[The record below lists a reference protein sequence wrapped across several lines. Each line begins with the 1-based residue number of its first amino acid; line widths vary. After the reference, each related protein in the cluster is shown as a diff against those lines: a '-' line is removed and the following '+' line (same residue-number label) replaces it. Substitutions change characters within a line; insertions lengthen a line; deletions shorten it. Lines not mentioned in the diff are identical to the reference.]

1 MVSFLVGLL
10 FLMLHLELGTSVT
23 IPLTGYEAERK
34 EVCYLCSEE
43 PRSSGLCLGPRL
55 SPWRQAVS
63 SPALHSL
70 APCVT

>member
-23 IPLTGYEAERK
+23 IPLSGYEVEGK

-43 PRSSGLCLGPRL
+43 PRSSALCL
-55 SPWRQAVS
+55 
-63 SPALHSL
+63 
-70 APCVT
+70 